1 MDQATT
7 TATAA
12 MANADTD
19 IDIDIES
26 TTTTKPTDFIVMT
39 TYWDEWSRCIGS
51 RYQRDHMYRV
61 GRLDTC
67 SKQWKDFKIAARAK
81 VIQWKEPARAEEM
94 IQNTYYKKRTTISP
108 TAGAIWEFKEKPGWD

>member
-1 MDQATT
+1 MKQETT
-7 TATAA
+7 TQEEEDFKKHHLQQEEWTKQPPLLH

-26 TTTTKPTDFIVMT
+26 TTTTKPTNFIVMT
-39 TYWDEWSRCIGS
+39 TYWDKWSRCIGS
-51 RYQRDHMYRV
+51 RYQRDHMYQV

-81 VIQWKEPARAEEM
+81 VIQWKEPARAKEM
-94 IQNTYYKKRTTISP
+94 IQNTYYKK
-108 TAGAIWEFKEKPGWD
+108 